1 MKNKSRNS
9 RTNLNSKQTNE
20 VLQIFFFD
28 TRKKFGEE
36 EEEDS
41 DGVNGKEKKMRQ
53 FYLQFLFLEVL

>member
-20 VLQIFFFD
+20 VLQIFFFK

-36 EEEDS
+36 EEEEEEEEDS
-41 DGVNGKEKKMRQ
+41 D
-53 FYLQFLFLEVL
+53 

>member
-28 TRKKFGEE
+28 TRKKFRG

-53 FYLQFLFLEVL
+53 FYLQFLFL